1 MAKPRSK
8 IQRSFFD
15 ADHFLFHLLDSKTD
29 SVYLTIKEV
38 IAPLIKDEDY
48 AEMYSPLGR
57 RPVSPRT
64 LVLTMLLQFLEN
76 LPDRKAARNVRLRLD
91 WKIAIGLELDDPGFH
106 FSILEV
112 FRDRLEQNNKQRAAF
127 TTLLE
132 KLKELGLIQKSQKQ
146 RLDSTHVLGHLRR
159 LSRLQCMAESIR
171 LVLGSLRRLLG
182 EDDFNQLVPAQ
193 IRDLYGEELDTHQMD
208 RQQIRRTLKSSGKHA
223 LMLVKRLE
231 AHRLSSQLLALEEV
245 GTLHRVLEQY
255 FDIAP
260 DKEPVVK
267 KKLPKGEG
275 EDRIVTPHEPQ
286 ARWSK
291 KRGKEWIG
299 YKLQVTETA
308 DRPTEEADGT
318 RHPATNF
325 ITDIEM
331 TNAAQPDVQ
340 YTQKAIDRQIQ
351 QGFVPEELSTDQG
364 YESGYHIAQ
373 AKSKGVVL
381 MGPVATP
388 NKKGIEISQES
399 FSIDL
404 ERKEVTCPQG
414 NKSSYWKMD
423 QKGNIHIR
431 FSGSAC
437 SGCPLKAQCTKNKY
451 GRTLTLVPNFEYLQA
466 RRELMKTEDF
476 KERMKARNGI
486 EGTISEL
493 CRVHGA
499 RHARYRGDKRLRT
512 QGLFS
517 ALAVNVKR
525 LSRAIEGGLCP
536 DLAFS

>member
-8 IQRSFFD
+8 TQRSFFD
-15 ADHFLFHLLDSKTD
+15 ADHFLFHLLDRKRD
-29 SVYLTIKEV
+29 GIYLTIKEV

-76 LPDRKAARNVRLRLD
+76 LPDRQAARNVCLRLD

-127 TTLLE
+127 TVLLE

-159 LSRLQCMAESIR
+159 LSWLECMAESIR

-182 EDDFNQLVPAQ
+182 ENDFNQLVPTQ
-193 IRDLYGEELDTHQMD
+193 IRDLYTEELDTHKMD
-208 RQQIRRTLKSSGKHA
+208 RQQVRRSLKSSGKHA

-231 AHRLSSQLLALEEV
+231 ADCLSSQLLALEEV

-267 KKLPKGEG
+267 EKLPKGEG

-318 RHPATNF
+318 RQPATNF
-325 ITDIEM
+325 ITDIEV

-340 YTQKAIDRQIQ
+340 YTQKAIDRQIE

-373 AKSKGVVL
+373 AESKGVVL
-381 MGPVATP
+381 MGPVAAP

-404 ERKEVTCPQG
+404 ERKEATCPQG
-414 NKSSYWKMD
+414 NKSTYWKMD
-423 QKGNIHIR
+423 QKGSIQIR
-431 FSGSAC
+431 FPQGAC
-437 SGCPLKAQCTKNKY
+437 NSCPLKAQCTKNKY

-493 CRVHGA
+493 CRAHGA
-499 RHARYRGDKRLRT
+499 RRSRYRGEKRLRT

-525 LSRAIEGGLCP
+525 LSRAMQQGLCP